1 MAMRRVLDASIMA
14 QVQRPSGYKSSMF
27 GLNHLLGRYEVLDTL
42 DILNDPNECPDIDT
56 VGNRAR
62 LERKFGI

>member
-1 MAMRRVLDASIMA
+1 
-14 QVQRPSGYKSSMF
+14 MF
-27 GLNHLLGRYEVLDTL
+27 GLNHLMGRYEVLDSL